1 LIHEKFGVLTK
12 YRTLRSIKLPEHA
25 AWRGQTK
32 LNKMW
37 SEDLKEW
44 CCLGDV
50 VVDWRIILRS
60 VLRK

>member
-1 LIHEKFGVLTK
+1 
-12 YRTLRSIKLPEHA
+12 LPEHA